1 MSHQQFALFI
11 CVILCFIS
19 TGTMAFP
26 EKNERFV
33 KTADDITIFPE
44 SEMAGN
50 TQAVCHRMITDN
62 IIRVVASPKKNSPLS
77 HSLVTV
83 YKTSNN
89 QPSFA
94 LKKRMVM
101 VKPSFLNQ
109 NRKPEFLKTKHCLL

>member
-1 MSHQQFALFI
+1 MPKLLLSFLLVLFSFVPRTLFA
-11 CVILCFIS
+11 V
-19 TGTMAFP
+19 P
-26 EKNERFV
+26 HHPDV
-33 KTADDITIFPE
+33 KTGNAVIIYPNADL
-44 SEMAGN
+44 SGN
-50 TQAVCHRMITDN
+50 AQATHLRLITDN
-62 IIRVVASPKKNSPLS
+62 IIGVVASPKKNSPLS

-89 QPSFA
+89 QPSFE